1 MEVVSSSKRLY
12 KDRYATIATEMKRK
26 SENFVLPRIGLNILM
41 DHEDE
46 FARKGNFARVFPLA
60 ANVDYYE
67 KFFEVKRYN
76 NNLLWSYIR
85 GCPGSQNV
93 IQKHFKR
100 VYTSTV
106 WHFLIN

>member
-1 MEVVSSSKRLY
+1 LNVLYVVEELKSMTLDELDRLRSMTGEE
-12 KDRYATIATEMKRK
+12 DLTVDE
-26 SENFVLPRIGLNILM
+26 LNMLM

-85 GCPGSQNV
+85 GCPNSQNV
-93 IQKHFKR
+93 IHKHFKR

-106 WHFLIN
+106 